1 MIHQFLSP
9 KANRRNDDYG
19 GSEANRMRFAIEI
32 VEAVRA
38 NWPDNKP
45 LFVRLSVE
53 DGAGWGPEQSVAL
66 TRLVKPLGVD
76 VVDCSS
82 GGLRGSP
89 VIDAGKITYGYQVPH
104 AEQTGR
110 EADIKTMAVGLIIHA
125 NHAEEILQAG
135 HADLIAIAREAFYN
149 PNWPMD
155 AAHKLGVEPPSTS
168 CPAPIVTGYRNAKMP
183 RKVTRHRPIM
193 RLTQRG
199 NKPGRTPREPLR
211 IVSIKQQR
219 LFGRCQTASAIGLAQ
234 NCVHRQRTLEDF
246 EIIGL
251 RYSILPSPVAKNA
264 LLSPESYRR
273 FRHRWRA

>member
-1 MIHQFLSP
+1 VLEIHAAHGYLIHQFLSP

-89 VIDAGKITYGYQVPH
+89 VIDAGKITYGYQVPY

-135 HADLIAIAREAFYN
+135 HADLIAIAREALYN

-155 AAHKLGVEPPSTS
+155 AAHKLGVDAPFDIMPSPYSYWLSKRENAAKGYTPSTYHEVD
-168 CPAPIVTGYRNAKMP
+168 AA
-183 RKVTRHRPIM
+183 
-193 RLTQRG
+193 
-199 NKPGRTPREPLR
+199 RE
-211 IVSIKQQR
+211 
-219 LFGRCQTASAIGLAQ
+219 
-234 NCVHRQRTLEDF
+234 
-246 EIIGL
+246 
-251 RYSILPSPVAKNA
+251 
-264 LLSPESYRR
+264 
-273 FRHRWRA
+273 